1 LLFIVLVTIA
11 AVAAYVYTR
20 PAQPILSVGR
30 VYGEDESGSTVLV
43 DVTLTN
49 VPGCSGWLLNLTWD
63 PYYIQ
68 LTPRQPSSSGGLP
81 VEVREGPFFKSL
93 NKSSTGV
100 FFNSLDL
107 EKGEMNV
114 GDIFLSSGTYVV
126 GSGVILTLNFTI
138 INVGT
143 STIEINPASP
153 GVNQSIIADA
163 QNAVLPHGE
172 VNGLVTKEGPPPMWA
187 STDFQTML
195 IYGELGT
202 LGLASLL
209 VYVYVNPK
217 PPRSVKRRADF
228 QPTIDPQDQE

>member
-1 LLFIVLVTIA
+1 MLFLVLVTIA

-30 VYGEDESGSTVLV
+30 VYGEDELGSTVLV

-68 LTPRQPSSSGGLP
+68 LTPSGPSSSGGLP
-81 VEVREGPFFKSL
+81 VEVREGPFFTSL
-93 NKSSTGV
+93 NSTTGV

-114 GDIFLSSGTYVV
+114 ADIVLSSGTYAQ

-138 INVGT
+138 IKVGT
-143 STIEINPASP
+143 SNIEINPASP

-172 VNGLVTKEGPPPMWA
+172 VTGLVTNEGPPPMWA
-187 STDFQTML
+187 STDFQTTL
-195 IYGELGT
+195 IYGEVAI
-202 LGLASLL
+202 LGLASAL
-209 VYVYVNPK
+209 VYVYAH
-217 PPRSVKRRADF
+217 PRTPHLVKRKADF
-228 QPTIDPQDQE
+228 EPVVDQEDQT